1 MWPALK
7 NPASRKLWFATV
19 SFSPRV
25 AEHDNASQF
34 RHKGSLWLLF
44 NTWTRCTVKLLDS
57 SPACDAGCLHTVHLG
72 AGRTKASDFEFGFV
86 VLRTLCWNLLYACV
100 WHLGASEGGLDR

>member
-7 NPASRKLWFATV
+7 NPAFRKLWFATV
-19 SFSPRV
+19 SFGPRV

-34 RHKGSLWLLF
+34 RHKASLWLLF

-72 AGRTKASDFEFGFV
+72 AGRTKASDFEFGF
-86 VLRTLCWNLLYACV
+86 ACCARSAGICFTRAFGI
-100 WHLGASEGGLDR
+100 WARPKEG